1 MPHWGEFFIFWKWL
15 HSGIQE
21 YFASSVIFF
30 LGASCHLI
38 LRKPRQGY
46 TFLLLSY
53 CSFPINFW
61 ASRPKALFW
70 GIGCQL
76 GNSED
81 NCCCQVLR
89 KSGPFSTLSVPP
101 KLLRE
106 NLAHDSNGRHST
118 VEKSI
123 LWRSDRVRKE
133 DTCHSQDVHIVIY
146 FTQCKMTHQTL
157 SSVIQKQVGNE
168 DNKQQ

>member
-21 YFASSVIFF
+21 YFASSNIFF

-70 GIGCQL
+70 DIGCQL

-106 NLAHDSNGRHST
+106 NLAHDSKWQAQYSWKVNT
-118 VEKSI
+118 VEIRSCQKGGYLSFTRCPYCYI
-123 LWRSDRVRKE
+123 LHPVQNDSSNFIICNPKTGRKWR
-133 DTCHSQDVHIVIY
+133 
-146 FTQCKMTHQTL
+146 
-157 SSVIQKQVGNE
+157 
-168 DNKQQ
+168 